1 ALPTPAL
8 HDALPILAIPWHHR
22 IMPIVRSTKP
32 ALDEWV
38 PVALAARIVGVDR
51 SSLAHLIDHGLV
63 PSLGLDVVRSLST
76 SGEVAARSSDDPGH
90 LVARLDLD
98 PSEQR
103 IVDKSDAQLSPA
115 VEGPHRIPASYR
127 DRHLLLTVRGFVIAT
142 GQIDSIGDLVVL
154 RTDRRGRQITARPIS
169 VSIDERL
176 YDLTIRPVKAAGES
190 RWLGRRARVGTGGTV
205 LPLTRRDRS

>member
-1 ALPTPAL
+1 
-8 HDALPILAIPWHHR
+8 
-22 IMPIVRSTKP
+22 MPIVRSTKP
-32 ALDEWV
+32 ALNEWV
-38 PVALAARIVGVDR
+38 PVALAARIAGVDR
-51 SSLAHLIDHGLV
+51 SSLTHLIDHGLV
-63 PSLGLDVVRSLST
+63 PSLGLDAVRSLST

-103 IVDKSDAQLSPA
+103 IVDMSDAQLSQS

-142 GQIDSIGDLVVL
+142 GWIESIGDPVAL

-169 VSIDERL
+169 VNIAERL
-176 YDLTIRPVKAAGES
+176 NDLTTRPIKAAGES
-190 RWLGRRARVGTGGTV
+190 RWLGRRVCVGTGGSV

>member
-1 ALPTPAL
+1 
-8 HDALPILAIPWHHR
+8 
-22 IMPIVRSTKP
+22 MPIVRSTKP

-63 PSLGLDVVRSLST
+63 PSLGLDAVRSLST
-76 SGEVAARSSDDPGH
+76 SGEVAARSSDDPGY

-103 IVDKSDAQLSPA
+103 IVEMSDEQLSQP

-127 DRHLLLTVRGFVIAT
+127 DRAVLLSVRGFVIAT
-142 GQIDSIGDLVVL
+142 GQIDSMGDPVVL
-154 RTDRRGRQITARPIS
+154 RTDRRGREITARP
-169 VSIDERL
+169 VFLSIAERL
-176 YDLTIRPVKAAGES
+176 NDLTSRPSKAAGES
-190 RWLGRRARVGTGGTV
+190 RWLGRRVRVRTGGAV
-205 LPLTRRDRS
+205 LPLGS